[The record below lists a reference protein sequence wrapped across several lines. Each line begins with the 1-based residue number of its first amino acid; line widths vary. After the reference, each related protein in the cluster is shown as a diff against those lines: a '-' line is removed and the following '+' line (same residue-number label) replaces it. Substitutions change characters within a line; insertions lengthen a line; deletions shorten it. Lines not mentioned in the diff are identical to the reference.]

1 MPINL
6 EDFRRIANSSQSNI
20 RLSSHNPEVVKT
32 RGSFRAWIASRLN
45 LAETR
50 AANSAVAHEFL
61 ASLRNHAQALP
72 SSLDGSDTAS
82 ISKYSARVNLAL
94 EKVVA
99 KLELQRSGAANL
111 TSADVRG
118 AIRLIDD
125 IKAEAASDIGLDEAE
140 TVAEEAAYVSELLSS
155 SSNDPA
161 HPTPGDILRK
171 YLDGQPVSH
180 RERSSINR
188 FLQHAVSISQRST
201 QALRKLEETA
211 LENERPEDR
220 ASRERAA
227 SQLRNL
233 GPALNVVNALSWFV
247 DADYSIE
254 EYDLKANDRCLSLG
268 DNQHATS
275 SRSAKEIALAAN
287 GGAAP
292 DQRDL
297 EFLRA
302 WKGKPSGVSA
312 AELKLHFS
320 RNELSLVT
328 EALDKADE
336 AGLARLRLP
345 LANDNE
351 SLEFQDSALD
361 TSRNKPIGPI
371 SQKIR
376 LQLEKKLKQVDAAL
390 ERHVYLDS
398 YVKGLLGGRAA
409 DKYENGVL
417 QSRGGL
423 WSETEEAKFIARNL

>member
-6 EDFRRIANSSQSNI
+6 ESFRRIANSSQSNI

-45 LAETR
+45 PSETR

-72 SSLDGSDTAS
+72 SSLDGSDSTS
-82 ISKYSARVNLAL
+82 ISKYSAQVNRAL
-94 EKVVA
+94 EKVAA
-99 KLELQRSGAANL
+99 KLELQRFGTANL

-155 SSNDPA
+155 RGNPA

-220 ASRERAA
+220 AFRERAA
-227 SQLRNL
+227 SQLKNL

-247 DADYSIE
+247 EADYSLE
-254 EYDLKANDRCLSLG
+254 GYDLKANDRRLSLG
-268 DNQHATS
+268 DNQHAIS

-287 GGAAP
+287 GGATP

-297 EFLRA
+297 DFLRA
-302 WKGKPSGVSA
+302 WKGEPSGVSA
-312 AELKLHFS
+312 AELKLRFS
-320 RNELSLVT
+320 KNDLSHVA
-328 EALDKADE
+328 EALDRADE
-336 AGLARLRLP
+336 AGLARLGLP

-351 SLEFQDSALD
+351 ALEFQDSALD

-390 ERHVYLDS
+390 ERRTYLDS
-398 YVKGLLGGRAA
+398 YVKGLLSGRAA
-409 DKYENGVL
+409 DRYVNGVL

-423 WSETEEAKFIARNL
+423 WSATDEAKFIAQHL